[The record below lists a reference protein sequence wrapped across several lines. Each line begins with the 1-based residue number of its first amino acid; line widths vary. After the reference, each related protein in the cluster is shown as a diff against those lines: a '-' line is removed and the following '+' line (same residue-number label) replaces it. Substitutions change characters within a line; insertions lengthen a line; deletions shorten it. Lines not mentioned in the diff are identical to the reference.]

1 MVKSQHRRYDRGFV
15 HRLLTFVWH
24 GAAMISS
31 STLSAFSAG
40 IKSIQSGGI
49 QPTRVASPAQAT
61 TPVQKQ
67 LQALPSPLSP
77 VRPSPRGSLLDLSV

>member
-1 MVKSQHRRYDRGFV
+1 
-15 HRLLTFVWH
+15 
-24 GAAMISS
+24 MISS

-40 IKSIQSGGI
+40 IKGIQSGGIQSGGIQSGGI
-49 QPTRVASPAQAT
+49 QPTRVASPAQAA

-77 VRPSPRGSLLDLSV
+77 GRPSPRGSLLDLSV